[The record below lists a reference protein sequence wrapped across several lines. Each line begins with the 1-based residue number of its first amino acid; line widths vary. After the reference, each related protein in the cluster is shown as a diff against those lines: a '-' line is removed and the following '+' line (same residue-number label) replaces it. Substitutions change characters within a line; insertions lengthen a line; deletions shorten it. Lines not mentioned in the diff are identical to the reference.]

1 MCAVDGLHCA
11 MKTVPL
17 EEVTCYFVH
26 WALEVSAEAASIFI
40 AIWHTVQ

>member
-11 MKTVPL
+11 MRTVPL

-40 AIWHTVQ
+40 AIWHTAQ